1 MVQNVSDK
9 GSSNVQRE
17 LKPTFI
23 FPSDQSGMAPAQ
35 HLGKSQQLGKCQWS
49 LISNSGELVGL
60 YLHPDSLI
68 GITSYPAICILHTA
82 LLHHKNHLL
91 VE

>member
-9 GSSNVQRE
+9 GSSNVQRD

-35 HLGKSQQLGKCQWS
+35 HLGQVTAA
-49 LISNSGELVGL
+49 GEVPVVT
-60 YLHPDSLI
+60 HF
-68 GITSYPAICILHTA
+68 
-82 LLHHKNHLL
+82 
-91 VE
+91 